1 MYGSISLTSKWSG
14 LSSLLGRAVLCL
26 NRWRSDILPTTRWAE
41 ERRPGNEVDSE
52 VVTNQS

>member
-41 ERRPGNEVDSE
+41 ERGPGNEVDSE